1 MITKMEKKDDPFRPV
16 YFVITIIVAFAC
28 LVGLYSQNPDRLLE
42 LLTGVGICLGIVL
55 LVFIAGTISAVV
67 NEKKNRIY
75 QAQEPERL
83 KQHQARFYCHICGKP
98 SPQPYQYW
106 DDYGE
111 NGQLYSSFHVTD
123 YNQPTELVQ
132 CAKCQKWTCPN
143 ADPPHLENGV
153 CKKCVEN
160 TSEQA

>member
-143 ADPPHLENGV
+143 AEPPHLENGV

>member
-1 MITKMEKKDDPFRPV
+1 MVIKMEKKDDPFRPV
-16 YFVITIIVAFAC
+16 NFVITIIIAFIC
-28 LVGLYSQNPDRLLE
+28 PVGLFFQNPTVVLDC
-42 LLTGVGICLGIVL
+42 LTSVGIFVGIVL
-55 LVFIAGTISAVV
+55 LVFIAGGIYGVV
-67 NEKKNRIY
+67 KERKSRLY

-106 DDYGE
+106 DQYGE
-111 NGQLYSSFHVTD
+111 NGQLYSSFFVTD

-132 CAKCQKWTCPN
+132 CAQCQKWTCPN

-153 CKKCVEN
+153 CKKCLEN
-160 TSEQA
+160 TPE